1 METNMQKLTKEKSFT
16 KLVNKFNKDQV
27 SPIAETTSSG
37 SLSSLPPYNQKNTK
51 RAKLQSASLSTTSAL
66 STSDNASVI
75 PIFHNTTSPNPT
87 MIKTVSNSDNEN
99 LKSVLIPEN
108 HDLLI
113 PDLEQGHFSLPIST
127 SRKNINNVSL
137 DTGSNLNYGSVKQ
150 NNSNNNNT
158 NSKNVNDGEGEDCV
172 CPPGNPLGEYCL
184 PLYKLI
190 SQAYKKYPHIIAAL
204 LLLIIIGIITYSFIS
219 KDYRFLYAV
228 LWFFKWLFCLFSV
241 NICYPQK

>member
-1 METNMQKLTKEKSFT
+1 METNLQKLTKEKSFT

-27 SPIAETTSSG
+27 TPKEETTSSV
-37 SLSSLPPYNQKNTK
+37 SLSSLSQSDQKNTK
-51 RAKLQSASLSTTSAL
+51 KTKPQSISLSTTPAL

-75 PIFHNTTSPNPT
+75 PIFHNTTSPTPT
-87 MIKTVSNSDNEN
+87 MIKTVSNNDKKS

-113 PDLEQGHFSLPIST
+113 PDLEQGHLSLPLSA
-127 SRKNINNVSL
+127 SRKDINNVSL
-137 DTGSNLNYGSVKQ
+137 DDDGINLNYGSVKQ
-150 NNSNNNNT
+150 NNNSN
-158 NSKNVNDGEGEDCV
+158 NVNDGEGEDCV

-184 PLYKLI
+184 PLYKLM
-190 SQAYKKYPHIIAAL
+190 SLAYEKYPHIIAAL

-241 NICYPQK
+241 NICYSQ